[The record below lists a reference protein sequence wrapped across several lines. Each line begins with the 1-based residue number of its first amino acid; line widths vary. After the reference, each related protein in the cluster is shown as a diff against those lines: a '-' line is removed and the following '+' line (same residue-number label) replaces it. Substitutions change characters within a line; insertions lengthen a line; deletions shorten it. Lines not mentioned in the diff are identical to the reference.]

1 MAVPRSCRWWT
12 IATFFAGLSQATTA
26 AGVDTGPV
34 RLLNPAVAPQ
44 VVWSH
49 AASACSNT
57 DYSDVPV
64 RPFYGH
70 ARGQPGRTLYWFAS
84 NSTGYLATIG
94 VPPADGTDILA
105 KMVRVIDTNGQ
116 CATWITSGPYTE
128 APITP
133 ANGVPQSYN
142 TGQWMVA
149 PFTPD
154 GRRVFAL
161 VHNEFHGE
169 LTAPPHAPSIYCTIT
184 QATPLPGNACGYW
197 NIVEAVSFNG
207 GRTFAM
213 ETAQPPGSGN
223 APAIAL
229 PYPYLLPTENG
240 GVNRPQAGMTAQSN
254 IIQWGRYYYV
264 LVQQL
269 PSAAP
274 AQQPPGQLIGAD
286 GVCIYRTADLADR
299 TAWRGWDGSDYTV
312 PVIGAYPANLV
323 DPARYT
329 CTPALSRIY
338 RFSWSYNTV
347 LRQFIVLGLDTNFGG
362 NGTEAFVY
370 TTGRFDERGQ
380 FYQTGGEHFL
390 RAINWIDRWSAST
403 TLEGE
408 AYPSLLDPTSPD
420 IEAEAIPNRTPGDLN
435 FQYSGAHPYLYF
447 TLLHPIG
454 SPPNHTNRDV
464 VRQPLIVT
472 PQAASTP

>member
-1 MAVPRSCRWWT
+1 MAIPRSCRWWT
-12 IATFFAGLSQATTA
+12 IATFFAGLCQATTA
-26 AGVDTGPV
+26 AGADTGPV
-34 RLLNPAVAPQ
+34 RLLDPAVAPD

-94 VPPADGTDILA
+94 VPPADGADILA
-105 KMVRVIDTNGQ
+105 KMVRVIDTNRQ

-169 LTAPPHAPSIYCTIT
+169 LTAPPNAPSIYCTIT

-207 GRTFAM
+207 GRTFAK
-213 ETAQPPGSGN
+213 EAAQPP
-223 APAIAL
+223 ARATHRRL
-229 PYPYLLPTENG
+229 P
-240 GVNRPQAGMTAQSN
+240 
-254 IIQWGRYYYV
+254 
-264 LVQQL
+264 
-269 PSAAP
+269 
-274 AQQPPGQLIGAD
+274 
-286 GVCIYRTADLADR
+286 C
-299 TAWRGWDGSDYTV
+299 
-312 PVIGAYPANLV
+312 
-323 DPARYT
+323 
-329 CTPALSRIY
+329 
-338 RFSWSYNTV
+338 
-347 LRQFIVLGLDTNFGG
+347 
-362 NGTEAFVY
+362 
-370 TTGRFDERGQ
+370 
-380 FYQTGGEHFL
+380 
-390 RAINWIDRWSAST
+390 
-403 TLEGE
+403 
-408 AYPSLLDPTSPD
+408 
-420 IEAEAIPNRTPGDLN
+420 RTPICCRRRMVALTRLRGFARFEGACSLFINALDEKVV
-435 FQYSGAHPYLYF
+435 SGAKPRA
-447 TLLHPIG
+447 
-454 SPPNHTNRDV
+454 NRRSD
-464 VRQPLIVT
+464 T
-472 PQAASTP
+472 D